1 MAVRKINWDVIA
13 EDMSNTGAKKK
24 FEKKVDE
31 NLYKFKLK
39 NGESAVL
46 IRFLPAPVG
55 DIDLPYAELKRHDV
69 TINGKYSGEKCP
81 QSNGGRSVPCP
92 YCEYGTKSFYGGDK
106 ELGKKFFA
114 QSNWYVN
121 ILIVNDVN
129 TPENNGKIFVLKI
142 GKTIFNKIRAKTNP
156 SEEDKAMGIK
166 AVNVFDYEEGINFK
180 LKIVGKMIPDKAN
193 PGQMVEV
200 PNYDNSSF
208 ADAPTPIHLAGG
220 KALTEDEINEKIEKN
235 LIPLKPYLVD
245 GVKEYDKLVASLERL
260 VGSVSSGSKGASSS
274 EDAAVDSKYDNS
286 AGDFP
291 LPSDDASDDDFL
303 KKLRGD
309 A

>member
-1 MAVRKINWDVIA
+1 MAIRKIDWNLIS
-13 EDMSNTGAKKK
+13 EDMSTTGAKKK

-39 NGESAVL
+39 NGESTVL
-46 IRFLPAPVG
+46 IRFLPQAID

-92 YCEYGTKSFYGGDK
+92 YCEYGTKNFYGGEK

-121 ILIVNDVN
+121 ILVVNDLN

-142 GKTIFNKIRAKTNP
+142 GKSIFNKIKAKQNP

-166 AVNVFDYEEGINFK
+166 GVNVFDYIDGINFK

-193 PGQMVEV
+193 PGQNVEV

-208 ADAPTPIHLAGG
+208 ADAPSPISLGG

-245 GVKEYDKLVASLERL
+245 GVKDYDKLVSSLERL
-260 VGSVSSGSKGASSS
+260 VGSVSSSSKGASSS
-274 EDAAVDSKYDNS
+274 SDAAVDSKYDNS
-286 AGDFP
+286 NGDFP